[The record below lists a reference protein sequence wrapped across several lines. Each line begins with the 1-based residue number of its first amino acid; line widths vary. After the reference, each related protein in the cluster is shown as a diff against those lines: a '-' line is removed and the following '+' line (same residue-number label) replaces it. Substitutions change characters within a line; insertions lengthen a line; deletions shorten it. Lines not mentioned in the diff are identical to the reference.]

1 MSTIYILWLR
11 QVKKYSRSRARVIAQ
26 LVQPLLFLVA
36 FGFGFG
42 PVFQNAG
49 NGDYIQYLASGII
62 AQSILFTAAFTGAE
76 LIWDKQIGFLKE
88 TLVAPV
94 PRWKIMLGRTLGGA
108 TVASIQGLIAFLLT
122 LLVGFRPASLMMLP
136 AGLLFAFL
144 IALFFTSL
152 GTAIGSTVN
161 DMQGFQLTMNFIIM
175 PIFFLSGAFF
185 PLDGLPSGLKLVT
198 EFNPLAYGID
208 GIRGALINASHFG
221 VPADYMVLGLAALA
235 SFGIGS
241 YLFGKIRI

>member
-11 QVKKYSRSRARVIAQ
+11 QLKKYSRSRARVVAQ
-26 LVQPLLFLVA
+26 LVQPLLFLIA

-42 PVFQNAG
+42 PVFERAG
-49 NGDYIQYLASGII
+49 NGSYIQYLASGII

-108 TVASIQGLIAFLLT
+108 TVSSIQGVIAFLLT
-122 LLVGFRPASLMMLP
+122 LMVGFRPTSILMLP

-152 GTAIGSTVN
+152 GTAIGSMVN
-161 DMQGFQLTMNFIIM
+161 DMQGFQLTMNFLIM
-175 PIFFLSGAFF
+175 PIFFLSGALF
-185 PLDGLPSGLKLVT
+185 PLDGLPAGLKAAT
-198 EFNPLAYGID
+198 SFNPLAYGID
-208 GIRGALINASHFG
+208 GIRGALISTSHFG
-221 VPADYMVLGLAALA
+221 VPADYLVLGLATLA
-235 SFGIGS
+235 VFGIGS
-241 YLFGKIRI
+241 YLFGKIQI